1 MARSRFRPR
10 DPDAV
15 HKRFEEIKSR
25 VTRRLDDEWQRLV
38 RAEPRA
44 DTEPDQDRR
53 GRERPTS
60 PPAPR
65 VVSRKRA

>member
-1 MARSRFRPR
+1 MAKSRFRPR

-25 VTRRLDDEWQRLV
+25 VTRRMDEEWQRLV
-38 RAEPRA
+38 RAQPRG
-44 DTEPDQDRR
+44 DGDRD
-53 GRERPTS
+53 ERPT
-60 PPAPR
+60 PAPAPR

>member
-1 MARSRFRPR
+1 MAKSRFRPR

-25 VTRRLDDEWQRLV
+25 VMRRMDDEWQRLV
-38 RAEPRA
+38 RAQPRTDA
-44 DTEPDQDRR
+44 DRD
-53 GRERPTS
+53 ERAMP

-65 VVSRKRA
+65 VVSRRRG

>member
-15 HKRFEEIKSR
+15 HKRFEEIRSR
-25 VTRRLDDEWQRLV
+25 VIRRMDDEWQRLV
-38 RAEPRA
+38 RAQPREDIERDA
-44 DTEPDQDRR
+44 
-53 GRERPTS
+53 RPT
-60 PPAPR
+60 PAPR